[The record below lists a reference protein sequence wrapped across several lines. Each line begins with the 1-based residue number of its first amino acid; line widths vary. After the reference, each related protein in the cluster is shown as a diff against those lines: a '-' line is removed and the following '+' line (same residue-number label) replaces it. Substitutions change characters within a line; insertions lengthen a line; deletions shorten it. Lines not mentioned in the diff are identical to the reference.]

1 MSDRGNAMTVWITG
15 AGGFMGRYLARAL
28 ADAGHVVHGIGHG
41 ALTDAEKQR
50 LGLRTWLN
58 GEIDATSLNALAV
71 QGLPSKVFHLAGGA
85 SVGLSI
91 AKPLEDFSRNVVS
104 TARLLE
110 WLRGVSPESL
120 VVAVSSAAVYGA
132 DHHGPISESAATAP
146 MSPYGRHKLMMEQ
159 LCQSYSETFG
169 IRTRVAR
176 LFSVYGPELRKQLL
190 WDVCSRLQRD
200 GRTLVLGGAGAEIR
214 DWTDVR
220 DGARLLT
227 VIAELPQPE
236 KFRVIN
242 GGSGRGTSVAEI
254 SGMLVRNWGADVAVR
269 YSGIVRPGDPP
280 SLLADDTLVRRLPFN
295 WQITLESGIA
305 DYVKWFKGC
314 VRD

>member
-1 MSDRGNAMTVWITG
+1 MTVWITG

-41 ALTDAEKQR
+41 VLTESEKQC

-71 QGLPSKVFHLAGGA
+71 HGLPSKVFHLAGGS

-91 AKPLEDFSRNVVS
+91 AQPLEDFSRNVAS

-110 WLRGVSPESL
+110 WLRTSSPESL

-132 DHHGPISESAATAP
+132 DHRGPILESTAPAP

-159 LCQSYSETFG
+159 LCQSYAETFG
-169 IRTRVAR
+169 MRTLVAR

-190 WDVCSRLQRD
+190 WDVCSRLQQ
-200 GRTLVLGGAGAEIR
+200 GEQTPVLGGTGAEIR

-220 DGARLLT
+220 DVARLLT
-227 VIAELPQPE
+227 VIADQSQAE
-236 KFRVIN
+236 KFRIIN
-242 GGSGRGTSVAEI
+242 GGSGRGASVAEI
-254 SGMLVRNWGADVAVR
+254 TGMLVRNWGTDVAVR
-269 YSGIVRPGDPP
+269 YSGVVRPGDPP
-280 SLLADDTLVRRLPFN
+280 SLLADDTLLRRLPFN

>member
-1 MSDRGNAMTVWITG
+1 MTVWITG
-15 AGGFMGRYLARAL
+15 AAGFMGRYLARAL

-41 ALTDAEKQR
+41 VLTESEKQC

-71 QGLPSKVFHLAGGA
+71 HGLPSKVFHLAGGS

-91 AKPLEDFSRNVVS
+91 TKPLEDFSRNVVS

-110 WLRGVSPESL
+110 WLRVASPESL

-132 DHHGPISESAATAP
+132 DHHGPISENAAPAP
-146 MSPYGRHKLMMEQ
+146 MSPYGTHKLMMEQ
-159 LCQSYSETFG
+159 LCQSYSATFG
-169 IRTRVAR
+169 MRTLVAR
-176 LFSVYGPELRKQLL
+176 LFSVYGPKLRKQLL

-200 GRTLVLGGAGAEIR
+200 EQTLVLGGTGAEIR
-214 DWTDVR
+214 DWADVR
-220 DGARLLT
+220 DIARLLT
-227 VIAELPQPE
+227 VIADQPQPE
-236 KFRVIN
+236 TFRIIN
-242 GGSGRGTSVAEI
+242 GGSGGGTSVAEI
-254 SGMLVRNWGADVAVR
+254 TGLLIRNWGTDVAVR
-269 YSGIVRPGDPP
+269 YSGVVRPGDPP
-280 SLLADDTLVRRLPFN
+280 SLLADDAALRQLPFN
-295 WQITLESGIA
+295 WQISLDQGIA

>member
-1 MSDRGNAMTVWITG
+1 MTVWITG

-28 ADAGHVVHGIGHG
+28 ADTGQAVHGIGHG
-41 ALTDAEKQR
+41 ALTDSEKQC

-58 GEIDATSLNALAV
+58 GEIDATNLSALAAH
-71 QGLPSKVFHLAGGA
+71 GLPSKVFHLVGGS

-91 AKPLEDFSRNVVS
+91 VQPLEDFSRNVTS

-110 WLRGVSPESL
+110 WLRGSSPESL

-132 DHHGPISESAATAP
+132 DRHGPISESAAPAP
-146 MSPYGRHKLMMEQ
+146 MSPYGWHKLMMEQ
-159 LCQSYSETFG
+159 LCQSYSLTFG
-169 IRTRVAR
+169 MRTLVVR
-176 LFSVYGPELRKQLL
+176 LFSVYGPKLRKQLL
-190 WDVCSRLQRD
+190 WDVCSRLQQD
-200 GRTLVLGGAGAEIR
+200 GQTLVLGGTGAEIR

-220 DGARLLT
+220 DVARLLT
-227 VIAELPQPE
+227 VIADLPQPE

-254 SGMLVRNWGADVAVR
+254 AGMLVRNWGADVAVR
-269 YSGIVRPGDPP
+269 YSGVVRQGDPP
-280 SLLADDTLVRRLPFN
+280 SLLADDTILRRLPFE
-295 WQITLESGIA
+295 WQISLERGIA
-305 DYVKWFKGC
+305 DYVTWFKGR